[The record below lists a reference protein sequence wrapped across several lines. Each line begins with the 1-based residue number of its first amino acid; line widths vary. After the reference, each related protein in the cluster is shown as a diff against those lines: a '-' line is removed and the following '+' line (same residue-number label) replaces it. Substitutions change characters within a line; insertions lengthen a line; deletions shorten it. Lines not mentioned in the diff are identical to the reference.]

1 MQHPYV
7 VSTQVQHLGRWSDTR
22 WNSLFISERKLESNQ
37 RRPQGSSGRTI
48 CLLSSLVLLFYL
60 LMHSVVS
67 LPDFHMHTHWSGQ
80 SEIVLRI
87 IHDVKI
93 SIKNRQCS
101 SFLTDI
107 FKCLFHPDSSHFWA
121 PSLVRTWKKGHIVD
135 QLWYRGQQKKVMV
148 FYKLESFRKHRHLL
162 VPFQGFHQKWCY
174 FFFFWATELRPFF
187 ILWLCF
193 TLKLK

>member
-1 MQHPYV
+1 
-7 VSTQVQHLGRWSDTR
+7 
-22 WNSLFISERKLESNQ
+22 
-37 RRPQGSSGRTI
+37 
-48 CLLSSLVLLFYL
+48 
-60 LMHSVVS
+60 MHSVVS
-67 LPDFHMHTHWSGQ
+67 LPDFHIHTHWSGQ
-80 SEIVLRI
+80 SEIVLWI

-135 QLWYRGQQKKVMV
+135 QLWYRGQQKKVLF
-148 FYKLESFRKHRHLL
+148 FYRLESFRKHRHLL

-174 FFFFWATELRPFF
+174 FFFFFKRVLQQRASSDRKSFPQYFSFSTIFLFF
-187 ILWLCF
+187 RNTSQFIDISSIETF
-193 TLKLK
+193 IHTKHS

>member
-1 MQHPYV
+1 
-7 VSTQVQHLGRWSDTR
+7 
-22 WNSLFISERKLESNQ
+22 
-37 RRPQGSSGRTI
+37 
-48 CLLSSLVLLFYL
+48 
-60 LMHSVVS
+60 MHSVVS
-67 LPDFHMHTHWSGQ
+67 LPDFHIHTHWSGQ
-80 SEIVLRI
+80 SEIVLWI

-135 QLWYRGQQKKVMV
+135 QLWYRGQQKKVLF
-148 FYKLESFRKHRHLL
+148 FYRLESFRKHRHLL

-174 FFFFWATELRPFF
+174 FFFFWASAAATIFHFVTMLYTKTEVKWGSGAKFLINWNF
-187 ILWLCF
+187 IMAYRS
-193 TLKLK
+193 LKRLLKYVPY